1 MYWNSLDKNDTNLYK
16 GIAILMIATHN
27 FMHLFPTPKENEFE
41 FYPNRFFDL
50 LYLMANESENI
61 IRISL
66 SFFGHF
72 GVQIFIFLSAYGFTK
87 KYLNRQ
93 PNYWLFMWKRIF
105 KIYPAFILGILA
117 WSIVAGW
124 VNGSHGILGPIK
136 IIYWNIGDLLLNC
149 RLYQISFLEN
159 LFRSLVLGPWS
170 LVLGPWSLVLGP
182 WWFIPFIF
190 QFYFIFPLL
199 RYLYSKWGAAMLLAI
214 SIAGIALSYL
224 NHGRIGDLNIYF
236 TVLGHLPEFCLG
248 IYLAGKEGEKIRI
261 SWVVILSALVLY
273 FLGNIYESFWYV
285 NHISFLI
292 LLLIV
297 FNAVI
302 GSIKKRAR
310 INKAI
315 LFIGGISMPIFL
327 VNGFLRYPFIY
338 WAINNNYWLLTIAL
352 CLLSLTISIFV
363 AYILSKIE
371 GYVMPKINYETPKSL
386 FNQAAGVFSF
396 VRGNDKQNRT

>member
-27 FMHLFPTPKENEFE
+27 FMHLFPAPKENEFE
-41 FYPNRFFDL
+41 FNPNRFFDL
-50 LYLMANESENI
+50 LYLVINESENI
-61 IRISL
+61 LRVFL

-93 PNYWLFMWKRIF
+93 PNYWLFIWKRIF

-117 WSIVAGW
+117 WAIAAGW
-124 VNGSHGILGPIK
+124 VNGNHGILGPIK
-136 IIYWNIGDLLLNC
+136 IIYWDIGDLLLKLSLTSNF
-149 RLYQISFLEN
+149 ISGK
-159 LFRSLVLGPWS
+159 SLSIV
-170 LVLGPWSLVLGP
+170 GP

-199 RYLYSKWGAAMLLAI
+199 RYLYSKWGAPILLAI
-214 SIAGIALSYL
+214 SVAGIVITYL

-248 IYLAGKEGEKIRI
+248 IYLAGKEGEKIKI
-261 SWVVILSALVLY
+261 SWTIILAALVLY

-292 LLLIV
+292 LLLVV
-297 FNAVI
+297 FNSVI
-302 GSIKKRAR
+302 GSVKKRAR
-310 INKAI
+310 INKSI

-338 WAINNNYWLLTIAL
+338 WAVNNNHWLLTIAL
-352 CLLSLTISIFV
+352 CLLSLTISILV
-363 AYILSKIE
+363 GYILSKIE
-371 GYVMPKINYETPKSL
+371 GYVMPKIDYETPKSL
-386 FNQAAGVFSF
+386 INQVMGVLSF
-396 VRGNDKQNRT
+396 ARGNGK